1 MKPLKV
7 AVVGLNFGGE
17 FPEIYRCHPD
27 VGEVVLCEA
36 DGERLKNY
44 STVFGYTE
52 CYQNYDDLLKSDVD
66 AIHIT
71 TGIPNHHELTVK
83 ALRAGK
89 HCACTVPMATTLED
103 LCDIIRVQKETGKK
117 YMMMETTIYTFQTLY
132 VKKLL
137 EQGEFGRIQYL
148 RGIHFQDMESWPD
161 YWMGLP
167 PMHYATHAVS
177 PLLYLSQSIPATVCC
192 HGSGQM
198 RAELTKQYGNPY
210 PVETACVTFHDRPFV
225 ADITRSLFEVAH
237 EYVEG
242 FTVLGSRGSFEWNIE
257 NERPIVSRFED
268 GREITGLFYD
278 RGRDIRTERVQCP
291 DVRDEYLPESIRRFT
306 DSCTVLDPK
315 NPHKSI
321 TQGGSHHGS
330 HPYMVHEFVR
340 SIVEDRK
347 PEVDAVTAAYWTSV
361 GICAHLSAMAGGKV
375 IEIPDFANL

>member
-52 CYQNYDDLLKSDVD
+52 CYQSYDDLLKSDVD

-132 VKKLL
+132 VKKTARA
-137 EQGEFGRIQYL
+137 GRIWTHSVSARHSFSGYGKLARLLDGASADAL
-148 RGIHFQDMESWPD
+148 RHPCGF
-161 YWMGLP
+161 
-167 PMHYATHAVS
+167 S
-177 PLLYLSQSIPATVCC
+177 PFCI
-192 HGSGQM
+192 
-198 RAELTKQYGNPY
+198 
-210 PVETACVTFHDRPFV
+210 
-225 ADITRSLFEVAH
+225 
-237 EYVEG
+237 
-242 FTVLGSRGSFEWNIE
+242 
-257 NERPIVSRFED
+257 
-268 GREITGLFYD
+268 
-278 RGRDIRTERVQCP
+278 
-291 DVRDEYLPESIRRFT
+291 
-306 DSCTVLDPK
+306 
-315 NPHKSI
+315 
-321 TQGGSHHGS
+321 
-330 HPYMVHEFVR
+330 
-340 SIVEDRK
+340 
-347 PEVDAVTAAYWTSV
+347 
-361 GICAHLSAMAGGKV
+361 
-375 IEIPDFANL
+375 

>member
-36 DGERLKNY
+36 NGERLKNY

-52 CYQNYDDLLKSDVD
+52 CYQSYDDLLKSDVD

-161 YWMGLP
+161 YWMGASADALRHPCGFSPSVFEPVHSGNGLLP
-167 PMHYATHAVS
+167 RLGTDARGTHQTVRQ
-177 PLLYLSQSIPATVCC
+177 PL
-192 HGSGQM
+192 SG
-198 RAELTKQYGNPY
+198 GNRLR
-210 PVETACVTFHDRPFV
+210 H
-225 ADITRSLFEVAH
+225 
-237 EYVEG
+237 
-242 FTVLGSRGSFEWNIE
+242 
-257 NERPIVSRFED
+257 
-268 GREITGLFYD
+268 
-278 RGRDIRTERVQCP
+278 
-291 DVRDEYLPESIRRFT
+291 LP
-306 DSCTVLDPK
+306 
-315 NPHKSI
+315 
-321 TQGGSHHGS
+321 
-330 HPYMVHEFVR
+330 
-340 SIVEDRK
+340 
-347 PEVDAVTAAYWTSV
+347 
-361 GICAHLSAMAGGKV
+361 
-375 IEIPDFANL
+375 